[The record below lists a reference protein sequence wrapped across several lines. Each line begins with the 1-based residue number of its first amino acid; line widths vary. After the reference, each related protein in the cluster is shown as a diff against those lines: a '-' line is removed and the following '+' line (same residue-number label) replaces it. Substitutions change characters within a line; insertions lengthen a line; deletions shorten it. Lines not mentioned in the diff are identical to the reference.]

1 MLTLARR
8 TALAAP
14 RVSLLRTLQT
24 GPRDTS
30 TAKQTLPGD
39 IKPTAWKARKEQ
51 AHEAGVI
58 GAWPAVWAVVA
69 VGAVTLYFTTGKG
82 KTDLAQNIDNP
93 PATYKK

>member
-1 MLTLARR
+1 M
-8 TALAAP
+8 
-14 RVSLLRTLQT
+14 Q

-58 GAWPAVWAVVA
+58 GAWPAVVSRRV
-69 VGAVTLYFTTGKG
+69 
-82 KTDLAQNIDNP
+82 LAIAARKRRETRDERD
-93 PATYKK
+93 